1 MGTQM
6 KVILYVLDGCQV
18 KALKRVDT
26 LEAREIR
33 RRALIYENA
42 KTIYPSLTGPGHAS
56 ILTGVQP
63 GSHGLISHMYW
74 DWDGGV
80 KNIYSDAAFE
90 SPTLF
95 ELLAKRGVKSQGHG
109 NYFRRGINDPYTRRM
124 LKWLANRVEGSA
136 TISSAV
142 DSMPVLERF
151 VKRRVAGT
159 LEGVDEKIA
168 DSAEPVHYVVDNHVD
183 KSSHKYG
190 PESTEYHKS
199 IESALSSI
207 LQLLNTLD
215 SRRQE
220 YTVIVTSDHGHMS
233 VDDKLQADDLDLSGA
248 GYPIKETKLLNANLV
263 VTYGEAEVTAVA
275 VVVSRHIQVYV
286 KDKTK
291 IGRIAQALYSKRF
304 VDRLLVGGEIGEWGV
319 TNART
324 GDIIGSL
331 KENMGFAE
339 LPIGERGDHGGFT
352 DDEMNVPLWLLGP
365 RIAPATKSGGRTVD
379 IAPTVH
385 RLLGVNPNGARY
397 DGEPLGF

>member
-1 MGTQM
+1 M
-6 KVILYVLDGCQV
+6 KTIIYVLDGCQV
-18 KALKRVDT
+18 KALNQVDT
-26 LEAREIR
+26 PEARLIR
-33 RRALIYENA
+33 RRALVYENA

-56 ILTGVQP
+56 ILTGVRP

-74 DWDGGV
+74 DWKEGGV

-95 ELLAKRGVKSQGHG
+95 ELLAKQGIKSQGHG
-109 NYFRRGINDPYTRRM
+109 NYFRRGINDPYTRKM

-136 TISSAV
+136 AISSAV
-142 DSMPVLERF
+142 DSMPTLERF
-151 VKRRVAGT
+151 VKRRVSGT
-159 LEGVDEKIA
+159 LEGVDERIA

-190 PESTEYHKS
+190 PASTEYHNS
-199 IESALSSI
+199 IESALSNI
-207 LQLLNTLD
+207 QQLINTLD
-215 SRRQE
+215 SRRQD

-233 VDDKLQADDLDLSGA
+233 VDDKLKAEDLDLKEA

-263 VTYGEAEVTAVA
+263 VTYGGAETTAVV
-275 VVVSRHIQVYV
+275 VVVSRHIQAYV

-291 IGRIAQALYSKRF
+291 IGKIAQALYAKGF
-304 VDRLLVGGEIGEWGV
+304 VDRLLMGKEIGEWGV
-319 TNART
+319 ANTRT

-352 DDEMNVPLWLLGP
+352 DDEMCVPLWLLGP
-365 RIAPATKSGGRTVD
+365 RTPPATRTGARTID
-379 IAPTVH
+379 IAPTIH
-385 RLLGVNPNGARY
+385 TLLGAEPDGARY
-397 DGEPLGF
+397 DGQPLSF